1 MCLVL
6 SCLVSSCL
14 LCGLSSFY
22 LLLFCHSFLC
32 LRLSFL
38 FQLPPPVVVVVVVQ
52 EVVVAVAPPLY
63 IKIQKCEAL
72 VNLFLC
78 HVVLCCLDVLYCT
91 VFLVLCYLG
100 LVLSLATCKA
110 VSPFIFNWIVII
122 HILQDITL
130 RLAPYITVKFTC

>member
-38 FQLPPPVVVVVVVQ
+38 FQLPPPEVVVVVVQ
-52 EVVVAVAPPLY
+52 EVVVAVASPLY
-63 IKIQKCEAL
+63 TKIQKCEAL

-78 HVVLCCLDVLYCT
+78 HVVLSCLDVLYSVFWSCAILVLLCLLLQLARPFHLSFST
-91 VFLVLCYLG
+91 GVFL
-100 LVLSLATCKA
+100 
-110 VSPFIFNWIVII
+110 I